1 MDTFIQGTLR
11 GGKENV
17 GASEHTFGLL
27 PLAGTIQLRRTLAL
41 TPTLS
46 PKERETLSST
56 AGASSISDSFQ
67 RGQ

>member
-1 MDTFIQGTLR
+1 MYAVFLN
-11 GGKENV
+11 E
-17 GASEHTFGLL
+17 

-56 AGASSISDSFQ
+56 PRILTDQ
-67 RGQ
+67 

>member
-1 MDTFIQGTLR
+1 MSVHSTLLR
-11 GGKENV
+11 SVARLNPDLPGG
-17 GASEHTFGLL
+17 GA
-27 PLAGTIQLRRTLAL
+27 AGIIQLRRKLAL

-56 AGASSISDSFQ
+56 PGFSLISDSSQ